1 MYYTNYP
8 YNSYNP
14 YYEQQFISTPIN
26 TPVMDFNRPP
36 GHFGSPGCIGKWT
49 LVDLGGGNVFPMKVT
64 NWPIGSG
71 GQVTGE
77 VPSGTFPT
85 SFPVSSVVGSTCL

>member
-1 MYYTNYP
+1 MYYTNDPYIS

-14 YYEQQFISTPIN
+14 YYEQQFMPKPIN
-26 TPVMDFNRPP
+26 TFNSPP
-36 GHFGSPGCIGKWT
+36 RQFGGPGCNGKWT
-49 LVDLGGGNVFPMKVT
+49 LVNLGGGNVFPIKVT
-64 NWPIGSG
+64 NWPIGA

-77 VPSGTFPT
+77 VPTGTFPT